1 MPKSARVVRA
11 VSTIGALL
19 STLGIGAPG
28 PAPGVAGVTDHV
40 IAAKRS
46 AILRY
51 WTVRR
56 MRHAVTPPDRPRH
69 RPPAVSPRVTADVG
83 SPAGSP
89 FDTAGRRA
97 TAPAPHPRPH
107 TTAATDGQ
115 ATTAPDGHAA
125 TMAIRRP
132 HTATTA
138 DRRTATRTIPY
149 PTGTAPV
156 RNTTGVPDRQA
167 ATVPARDTTGTPDR
181 QGVATTGRRVVDAA
195 DRGTVRGAPGSP
207 WSSSGAV
214 RATTGK
220 VFFTI
225 NGGDFVCSA
234 GTIAGDN
241 RDLVITAGHCVQD
254 AAGAWARNW
263 LYVPGYDQGRRPY
276 GAFTARHLFV
286 PTAWSGRHDENNDV
300 AIVALAAAGG
310 RHVTDVVGAQTV
322 AFDQPR
328 GAVVYGF
335 GYPTG
340 GHYDGERLAYCSGR
354 TYPDRHRLTQDQGLR
369 CDMSEGASGG
379 PWLAGFDPVTGR
391 GVVTSVNS
399 FKYSDDPATMY
410 GPYFDA
416 AVRRVYE
423 QAQHA

>member
-1 MPKSARVVRA
+1 MPTPARIA
-11 VSTIGALL
+11 CTVSTIGALL
-19 STLGIGAPG
+19 GTLGTGAPR

-40 IAAKRS
+40 IATKRS
-46 AILRY
+46 AVLRY

-56 MRHAVTPPDRPRH
+56 MLRAVTPPERLWH
-69 RPPAVSPRVTADVG
+69 RPPVASPPVSPPVTAAVTMTI
-83 SPAGSP
+83 A
-89 FDTAGRRA
+89 
-97 TAPAPHPRPH
+97 RP
-107 TTAATDGQ
+107 
-115 ATTAPDGHAA
+115 
-125 TMAIRRP
+125 
-132 HTATTA
+132 
-138 DRRTATRTIPY
+138 
-149 PTGTAPV
+149 
-156 RNTTGVPDRQA
+156 A
-167 ATVPARDTTGTPDR
+167 ATVPDRDTTDTPGR
-181 QGVATTGRRVVDAA
+181 QGVAMTGRRVVDAA
-195 DRGTVRGAPGSP
+195 DRYTVHGAPGSP
-207 WSSSGAV
+207 WGFSGAV

-225 NGGDFVCSA
+225 NGGDYVCSA
-234 GTIAGDN
+234 GTIAGAN
-241 RDLVITAGHCVQD
+241 RDLVVTAGHCVQD

-263 LYVPGYDQGRRPY
+263 LYVPGYDEGRRPY

-286 PTAWSGRHDENNDV
+286 PTAWSGRHDENHDV
-300 AIVALAAAGG
+300 AVVALATVGG
-310 RHVTDVVGAQTV
+310 SHVTDVVGAQTV
-322 AFDQPR
+322 GFDQPR

-354 TYPDRHRLTQDQGLR
+354 TYPDAHRLTQDQGLR
-369 CDMSEGASGG
+369 CDMSEGSSGG

-410 GPYFDA
+410 GPYFGA

>member
-1 MPKSARVVRA
+1 M
-11 VSTIGALL
+11 STIGALL
-19 STLGIGAPG
+19 GTLGTGAPG

-56 MRHAVTPPDRPRH
+56 MLRAVTPPERPRH
-69 RPPAVSPRVTADVG
+69 RPPAGPPPVNPLATADVG
-83 SPAGSP
+83 SPVGSP
-89 FDTAGRRA
+89 LGPAGRRA
-97 TAPAPHPRPH
+97 VAPAVPRAH
-107 TTAATDGQ
+107 ATDTPVPY
-115 ATTAPDGHAA
+115 ATGT
-125 TMAIRRP
+125 R
-132 HTATTA
+132 
-138 DRRTATRTIPY
+138 DRRTTDTPGRQGAATT
-149 PTGTAPV
+149 
-156 RNTTGVPDRQA
+156 DRQA
-167 ATVPARDTTGTPDR
+167 I
-181 QGVATTGRRVVDAA
+181 DAA
-195 DRGTVRGAPGSP
+195 GGHTVHGAPGSP
-207 WSSSGAV
+207 WISSGAV
-214 RATTGK
+214 RVTTGK

-225 NGGDFVCSA
+225 NGGDYVCSA
-234 GTIAGDN
+234 GTIAGAN
-241 RDLVITAGHCVQD
+241 RDLVVTAGHCVQD

-286 PTAWSGRHDENNDV
+286 PAAWSGRHDENSDV

-379 PWLAGFDPVTGR
+379 PWLAGFDLVTGR